1 MKEKKGDRIKRILIR
16 SQRLLKNPLLITCY
30 MSFRLF
36 VGTCT
41 LILGR
46 HLGFL
51 KPDSS
56 STLTTRLAEAV
67 RIHFT
72 ASRDAFYG
80 LPLWKLLPTSAYKQ
94 LIESEDTI
102 YKCVMCNCFCNCFSA
117 VTLNNR
123 FLHSCCRKKILN
135 HYF

>member
-1 MKEKKGDRIKRILIR
+1 MYFFKLFFLYREREKIKLTLSLFVTVATVIKSVTDNVLSR
-16 SQRLLKNPLLITCY
+16 
-30 MSFRLF
+30 F

-51 KPDSS
+51 KPN
-56 STLTTRLAEAV
+56 STSTITTRLAEAV

-80 LPLWKLLPTSAYKQ
+80 LPLWKLLPTSAYRQ

-102 YKCVMCNCFCNCFSA
+102 YKYVTCTCNRFPSA
-117 VTLNNR
+117 VTPNDQFSHN
-123 FLHSCCRKKILN
+123 
-135 HYF
+135 